1 MSVTVTDLFCGAGG
15 SSLGAE
21 GADGSHLRRTERPID
36 GRDERRSWA
45 STVLGRDVP
54 SFSTVT
60 ADEAGRLIEWMG
72 ENWGTN
78 A

>member
-1 MSVTVTDLFCGAGG
+1 MTPEQL
-15 SSLGAE
+15 
-21 GADGSHLRRTERPID
+21 ADQLTTPLLLKGHVD
-36 GRDERRSWA
+36 GRDERRRWA

-60 ADEAGRLIEWMG
+60 KTEAGRLIEWME